1 MKCLKIGFL
10 VLMAVLVCAN
20 DAYRILCLFPF
31 NGKSHSRMFDVLC
44 KGLARKGHKVDMI
57 SHFPTKV
64 PIANYRDIIDLNG
77 TRQDAVNS
85 LSIQRGR
92 TIHTAVMYYI
102 ATTYGGD
109 LCHLLGHE
117 KMQNF
122 IKNPPKDPPYDLMI
136 TEYFGSPC
144 YLGLGT
150 LLNTPVAIV
159 MSSLETSYIDS
170 FMGNPFNFAFFPGAS
185 LENVVLNTFFDRVWN
200 LVLNYKDALTF
211 YHYTSDQTDMMRKYL
226 GWDLP
231 DVRQLERNVT
241 LALVNSHYSFHGIRS
256 FAPAVIEVGGLHVQ
270 DEEIPLPP
278 KLKNWL
284 DTADHGLVYF
294 TLGSLMNIE
303 TLPRDTL
310 LGLYASFRKIS
321 PIRVLMRIANATKLP
336 PGLPDNV
343 VVSSWIPQI
352 SVLKH
357 KNTRVF
363 ITHGGLMGTQE
374 AVYYGVPTIGIPV
387 FSDQIR
393 NVNIM
398 VHKNIGILL
407 RSEDLGERSMD
418 IALHAI
424 LHDPKYRKSA
434 RKMSHMFRDRPMNG
448 LDTAIYWTEYVIRN
462 GPDSLK
468 SPAVDMPWWKLN
480 LIDVFVFLI
489 AFFVLVLYFLLVTV
503 KFVLKNLY
511 TLKDKRDK
519 RKEKSN

>member
-1 MKCLKIGFL
+1 MKHLKTVFL
-10 VLMAVLVCAN
+10 LLMAVLVCVN
-20 DAYRILCLFPF
+20 DAYRILCVFPY
-31 NGKSHSRMFDVLC
+31 NGKSHFRMFDVLC

-57 SHFPTKV
+57 SHFPTEI
-64 PIANYRDIIDLNG
+64 PIANYRDIVDLNG
-77 TRQDAVNS
+77 TRENIVNS
-85 LSIQRGR
+85 LSIQHGR
-92 TIHTAVMYYI
+92 TLHASVVYYI

-122 IKNPPKDPPYDLMI
+122 IKNLPKGPSYDLVI
-136 TEYFGSPC
+136 TEYFGAPC
-144 YLGLGT
+144 YLGLGA

-159 MSSLETSYIDS
+159 VSSLETPYVDN
-170 FMGNPFNFAFFPGAS
+170 FMGNPFNVAFFPGTS
-185 LENVVLNTFFDRVWN
+185 LENVVLNTFFDRVSN
-200 LVLNYKDALTF
+200 LVINYKDSLVF
-211 YHYTSDQTDMMRKYL
+211 QYYTSDQTDIMRKYL

-256 FAPAVIEVGGLHVQ
+256 FAPAVIEVAGLHIQ

-278 KLKNWL
+278 ILKNWL

-310 LGLYASFRKIS
+310 LGLYASFGKIS
-321 PIRVLMRIANATKLP
+321 PIRVLMRVANTTKLP

-352 SVLKH
+352 SVLRH
-357 KNTRVF
+357 KNTRAF

-374 AVYYGVPTIGIPV
+374 AIYHGVPMIGIPV

-398 VHKNIGILL
+398 VQKNVGILL
-407 RSEDLGERSMD
+407 RSEDLDERSMD

-434 RKMSHMFRDRPMNG
+434 RKMSEIFRDRPMNG

-489 AFFVLVLYFLLVTV
+489 ASFVLVIYLLFVTV
-503 KFVLKNLY
+503 KFILKNLY
-511 TLKDKRDK
+511 TLKDRQNKP
-519 RKEKSN
+519 KEKSN